1 MGMGLTVAGCGVRT
15 APVEGTV
22 SFEGSPV
29 AEGTISFEPPGRE
42 GHSVITGEIR
52 EGTYR
57 AAVPPG
63 KYRVVFSA
71 YRIAETL
78 GPDGQPH
85 KIQYLPARFTVDSE
99 VIAEIP
105 DSGDEKLDFDLR

>member
-1 MGMGLTVAGCGVRT
+1 MGIGLTVAGCGART

-22 SFEGSPV
+22 SFEGTPV
-29 AEGTISFEPPGRE
+29 AEGMIRFEPADQA

-71 YRIAETL
+71 YRTAETL

-85 KIQYLPARFTVDSE
+85 KVQYLPARFTVDSG
-99 VIAEIP
+99 VIVEIP
-105 DSGDEKLDFDLR
+105 DSDDKKLDFDLR